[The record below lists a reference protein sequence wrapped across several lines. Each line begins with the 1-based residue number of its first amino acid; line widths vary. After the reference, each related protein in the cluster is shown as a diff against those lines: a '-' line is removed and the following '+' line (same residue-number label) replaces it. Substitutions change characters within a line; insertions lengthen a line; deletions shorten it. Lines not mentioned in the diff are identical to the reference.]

1 MGYTKLLPRQQGLST
16 PRKIA
21 IAGLVAL
28 GVLLTAA
35 FFLVY
40 FGENESDAVELTA
53 VVAGA
58 AERPDAGN
66 STAPADGSA
75 SPELFPE
82 D

>member
-1 MGYTKLLPRQQGLST
+1 MQESGGGLHELLPRQQGLST

-53 VVAGA
+53 VAAGA
-58 AERPDAGN
+58 AERPDAAIPLLPQMGALHP
-66 STAPADGSA
+66 S
-75 SPELFPE
+75 
-82 D
+82 